1 VDPQQSAA
9 LLTRLVCCSGSPHWE
24 GALTA
29 EIVAEPAEG
38 ARGAGIG
45 ARAVLV
51 AILAVQLVWA
61 GALLVVFVSFIR

>member
-1 VDPQQSAA
+1 M
-9 LLTRLVCCSGSPHWE
+9 
-24 GALTA
+24 TA

-38 ARGAGIG
+38 ARGAGMG